1 MINTNFLHSFLP
13 SSIPI
18 VNSSVPVTSESNA
31 TLIPLMVSILSDS
44 AGGTNDIVN
53 CDPQAPPE
61 TEEIRI
67 PSAFFLLKKF
77 SNNCLVSSLL
87 SDYVS
92 PLFKILINSF

>member
-1 MINTNFLHSFLP
+1 MINTNFAPFLP
-13 SSIPI
+13 SSMSI

-53 CDPQAPPE
+53 CEPQPPE

-67 PSAFFLLKKF
+67 PSAFFYLKSF
-77 SNNCLVSSLL
+77 
-87 SDYVS
+87 
-92 PLFKILINSF
+92 LIIV